1 MSRSLDAA
9 TAAAAI
15 AEQVM
20 RTTAV
25 LLDLD
30 GGAVRV
36 NGAPWDVPI
45 DGDTYYGVGTL
56 GSISAVEEAAELQSA
71 SLTLALSGI
80 PRDLLNQAMTET
92 TQNRAVRIWELVLNT
107 TTHAVIGT
115 PVTLFRG
122 RIDEVS
128 ATLDGASATVAVTVT
143 NRLADWERPKNSLF
157 SDEQQQREH
166 AGDLGFQYAA
176 AMETRR
182 IIWPVGTYP
191 G

>member
-1 MSRSLDAA
+1 MSRSLHAT
-9 TAAAAI
+9 TAAAVVE
-15 AEQVM
+15 EQVM

-36 NGAPWDVPI
+36 NGAPWDVTI
-45 DGDTYYGVGTL
+45 SGDTFYGVGTL
-56 GSISAVEEAAELQSA
+56 GSISAVEEGAELQSA

-80 PRDLLNQAMTET
+80 PRDLLTQALTET
-92 TQNRAVRIWELVLNT
+92 TQNRAVRIYELVLDT
-107 TTHAVIGT
+107 TSHAVLGT

-128 ATLDGASATVAVTVT
+128 ASLDGASATVAVVVT
-143 NRLADWERPKNSLF
+143 NRLADWERPRNSLF

-166 AGDLGFQYAA
+166 TGDLGFQYAA

-182 IIWPVGTYP
+182 IIWPVGSYN